1 MHGDRQT
8 EPTVTPQEILNMLR
22 ARPFQSLQ
30 FRFNDGQTELVH
42 HPEMVIVGF
51 NFLQFGIPHDDNPL
65 VAESTKLYNMQ
76 NLVSVERAEA
86 ESASS

>member
-1 MHGDRQT
+1 
-8 EPTVTPQEILNMLR
+8 
-22 ARPFQSLQ
+22 
-30 FRFNDGQTELVH
+30 
-42 HPEMVIVGF
+42 MVIVGF
-51 NFLQFGIPHDDNPL
+51 NFLQFGISHDDNPL

>member
-1 MHGDRQT
+1 M
-8 EPTVTPQEILNMLR
+8 TPQEIINMLQS
-22 ARPFQSLQ
+22 RPIQALR
-30 FRFNDGQTELVH
+30 FRFNDGQTELVRH
-42 HPEMVIVGF
+42 AEMVIVGF
-51 NFLQFGIPHDDNPL
+51 NFLQFGIPHDDSPV